1 MTFPIRL
8 RLPNC
13 IALGSFVFSL
23 ILGLL
28 PPLDASAQ
36 DGHLPVWKETVFA
49 GYLPTFR
56 NGDVLAAQG
65 VFAVRL
71 EPGAPYAGAV
81 TFEALPT
88 GRYVVVTSLPARL
101 GLIRH
106 VSLQA
111 PVSAGDLVFAAPFEA
126 AEISLEGGPVTLE
139 ITGAT
144 EPTIGIALLRL
155 RY

>member
-1 MTFPIRL
+1 MNFPFRL
-8 RLPNC
+8 HLPEC
-13 IALGSFVFSL
+13 ISLGSFAFSL
-23 ILGLL
+23 LLGLL

-56 NGDVLAAQG
+56 SGDVLAAQG

-81 TFEALPT
+81 TFEALPA
-88 GRYVVVTSLPARL
+88 GRYVVVASLPARL

-106 VSLQA
+106 VSLQP
-111 PVSAGDLVFAAPFEA
+111 PVSAGDLVFSSPFEA
-126 AEISLEGGPVTLE
+126 AEIALDGGPVTLE
-139 ITGAT
+139 ITGVT
-144 EPTIGIALLRL
+144 EPTIGIALIRL